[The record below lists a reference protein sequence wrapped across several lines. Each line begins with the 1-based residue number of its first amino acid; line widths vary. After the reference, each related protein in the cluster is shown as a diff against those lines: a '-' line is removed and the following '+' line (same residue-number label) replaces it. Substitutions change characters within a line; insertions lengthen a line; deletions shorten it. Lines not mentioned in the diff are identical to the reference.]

1 MSYYSD
7 LHIQMMEDGELEEQN
22 NPTPDEIHVPEAGI
36 MEDLDDI
43 VGLGE
48 QVAKNKL
55 TYSFRGIFGGQR

>member
-1 MSYYSD
+1 MGKMSD
-7 LHIQMMEDGELEEQN
+7 LHLQKQEDGEMDEQN
-22 NPTPDEIHVPEAGI
+22 QPSPDEMPTTGV
-36 MEDLDDI
+36 MNDLDTI

>member
-1 MSYYSD
+1 MGKMSD
-7 LHIQMMEDGELEEQN
+7 LHLQMQEDGEMDEQN
-22 NPTPDEIHVPEAGI
+22 QPSPDEMPTTGI
-36 MEDLDDI
+36 MDDLDTI

>member
-1 MSYYSD
+1 MD
-7 LHIQMMEDGELEEQN
+7 
-22 NPTPDEIHVPEAGI
+22 
-36 MEDLDDI
+36 DLDTI